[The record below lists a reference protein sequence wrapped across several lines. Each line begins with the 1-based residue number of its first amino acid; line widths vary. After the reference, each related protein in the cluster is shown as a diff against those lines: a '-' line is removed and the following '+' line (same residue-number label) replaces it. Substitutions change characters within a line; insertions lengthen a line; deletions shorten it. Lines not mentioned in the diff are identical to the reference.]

1 MDRKESLIFGNQSG
15 SALVI
20 ALIMM
25 IVLTVVAL
33 ASSLTS
39 IFDIKLSGNKRG
51 MTDAF
56 YVADGGVQAVLPRVA
71 NFHIDSS
78 YTAVN
83 DIGTLPEALQTE
95 RIDKKKT
102 MTSAEVSASLPSGV
116 NFTDPP
122 DIVIYHTSM
131 TGAPKG
137 TGFSATGSFEYQYF
151 IIDSIGRDQLDASLI
166 MSNKSRCEV
175 RQKVVRLIPTA
186 QGGN

>member
-1 MDRKESLIFGNQSG
+1 MDKEENLIFANQSG

-56 YVADGGVQAVLPRVA
+56 FVADGGVQAVLPGIA
-71 NFHIDSS
+71 NFNINS

-83 DIGTLPEALQTE
+83 DIGTLPAALQTE

-102 MTSAEVSASLPSGV
+102 NAVLSLPSGV
-116 NFTDPP
+116 NFAPNTLY
-122 DIVIYHTSM
+122 ITIYHTSM

-151 IIDSIGRDQLDASLI
+151 IVDSTGYDQLDTLTR
-166 MSNKSRCEV
+166 SRCEV
-175 RQKVVRLIPTA
+175 REKVVRLIPTA

>member
-1 MDRKESLIFGNQSG
+1 MDNREHSVFGNQSG

-83 DIGTLPEALQTE
+83 DTGTLPEALRTE

-102 MTSAEVSASLPSGV
+102 GAVLSLPSGV
-116 NFTDPP
+116 IFADPP
-122 DIVIYHTSM
+122 DIIIYHTSM

-151 IIDSIGRDQLDASLI
+151 IIDSIGYDQLDTLSK
-166 MSNKSRCEV
+166 SSKSRCEV